1 MSLNDVAMLLVAIA
15 DLMLR
20 VWEMRKGR
28 RRNSD
33 DPDQSDD

>member
-15 DLMLR
+15 NLMLR

-28 RRNSD
+28 RRNPD
-33 DPDQSDD
+33 DPDQSGS

>member
-1 MSLNDVAMLLVAIA
+1 MTGADF

-33 DPDQSDD
+33 DPDQSGT

>member
-33 DPDQSDD
+33 DPDQSGS